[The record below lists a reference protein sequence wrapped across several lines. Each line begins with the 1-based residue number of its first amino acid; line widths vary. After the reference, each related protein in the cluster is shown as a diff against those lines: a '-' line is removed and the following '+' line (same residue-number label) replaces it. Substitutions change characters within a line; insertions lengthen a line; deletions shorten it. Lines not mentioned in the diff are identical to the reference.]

1 MYTGIFFSVAVIMR
15 GLVFAHRVKPEI
27 DLPQLGWR
35 EITMITP
42 SDSGVMTRRREGL
55 KQEARNPFR
64 PGRIFLEVQYLKR
77 RIFLE
82 FGRWGYGKTD
92 LVHLVSKR
100 LSLTNYLELCTST
113 TGQCYGDIMP
123 WRFSSSRRLMYNFP
137 DGFDDGYPIDFR
149 IGNFDISSALDQLKA
164 DASKID
170 ICLVDGFHTYD
181 CAIRDLKC
189 AFELLSDGG
198 VLVVHDCL
206 PPSESVASPTWIPGD
221 WAGVSYRAYLD
232 FVLAR
237 NDSDYCTVD
246 VDWGCGIIVKN
257 DNLSFMTDAPSFVR
271 KSKLASD
278 WFSIHNN
285 DKAALK
291 FFMQNHKQLLR
302 LISAGTF
309 VHGLG
314 RNFVRATPIWVI
326 LVRAIWRS
334 SRRAAAIFRRGAT
347 GTAGD

>member
-1 MYTGIFFSVAVIMR
+1 M
-15 GLVFAHRVKPEI
+15 PEI
-27 DLPQLGWR
+27 DLPRRGWR
-35 EITMITP
+35 KITMI
-42 SDSGVMTRRREGL
+42 DSGVDDREGL

-64 PGRIFLEVQYLKR
+64 PGKISLEVQDLKR
-77 RIFLE
+77 KIFAKFDRYPE
-82 FGRWGYGKTD
+82 YGKTD

-100 LSLTNYLELCTST
+100 LNLTNYLELCTST
-113 TGQCYGDIMP
+113 TGQCYGHIMP
-123 WRFSSSRRLMYNFP
+123 WRFSSSRRLMYNCP
-137 DGFDDGYPIDFR
+137 DGFDDGYPIDLR
-149 IGNFDISSALDQLKA
+149 IGNFDISSALNQLKA

-206 PPSESVASPTWIPGD
+206 PPSESVMSPTYIPGD

-237 NDSDYCTVD
+237 NDLDYCTVD
-246 VDWGCGIIVKN
+246 IDWGCGIIVKN

-278 WFSIHNN
+278 WFSIHSD

-302 LISAGTF
+302 LISVGTF
-309 VHGLG
+309 VQGFG
-314 RNFVRATPIWVI
+314 RKFVRPTPNWAN
-326 LVRAIWRS
+326 LVRAIWRC

>member
-1 MYTGIFFSVAVIMR
+1 
-15 GLVFAHRVKPEI
+15 
-27 DLPQLGWR
+27 
-35 EITMITP
+35 MITQG
-42 SDSGVMTRRREGL
+42 DSGVTTRRREGL

-64 PGRIFLEVQYLKR
+64 PGRIFFEVQYLKR

-82 FGRWGYGKTD
+82 FGRDCGYGKTD

-113 TGQCYGDIMP
+113 TGKCYGEVMP
-123 WRFSSSRRLMYNFP
+123 WRFRSSRRLMYNCP

-149 IGNFDISSALDQLKA
+149 IANFDISSAVNQLKA
-164 DASKID
+164 GVSKID

-206 PPSESVASPTWIPGD
+206 PPSESVMSPTYIPGD

-237 NDSDYCTVD
+237 NDLDYCTVD
-246 VDWGCGIIVKN
+246 TDWGCGIIVKN
-257 DNLSFMTDAPSFVR
+257 DNLSFMTSSPSVVR

-278 WFSIHNN
+278 WFSIHNDDN
-285 DKAALK
+285 AALK

-302 LISAGTF
+302 LISIGTF
-309 VHGLG
+309 VRGFD
-314 RNFVRATPIWVI
+314 RKFVRPTPNWAN
-326 LVRAIWRS
+326 LVMAIWRR
-334 SRRAAAIFRRGAT
+334 SRRVAAIFRRGTT